1 MGWLVAF
8 KSLLGHEPP
17 SLRNKEDHSKNSQVK
32 GLSGSILCDFAHP
45 GKIFLQTILH
55 VFVTR
60 LVARFHPLIMRLAG
74 LRPAWRRGK
83 VRGHLAL
90 RQGTLSPAPLFLR
103 GSQSLFLLTN

>member
-60 LVARFHPLIMRLAG
+60 LVARFPLAHGFEYWMGRVTSI
-74 LRPAWRRGK
+74 
-83 VRGHLAL
+83 H
-90 RQGTLSPAPLFLR
+90 
-103 GSQSLFLLTN
+103 